1 MEQKITPAPSASQKT
16 LTLAAHAKINLFLD
30 VVGRRA
36 DGYHDIESVMQTVSL
51 ADTVTVSVSDGRGE
65 PAISLTVSDPRIP
78 SDGRNLA
85 WRAAE
90 KIISVSGVRDSI
102 SINIE
107 KRIPAAGGLAG
118 GSTDAAAVF
127 SALNALYGSP
137 IESDTLIR
145 IGAELGADIPFCLVG
160 GTVETLGIGERL
172 TPLSPI
178 PDCDILI
185 VRPHETVSTAEA
197 YGKID
202 ALPALP
208 PHPSLSDMKDAIAS
222 GRLDDIAR
230 AAYNIFEKTMSPD
243 SEIHMIKRALDERG
257 AAMSMMSGSGATVFG
272 IFSDRDDADAASDA
286 LLKLGYESVCARP
299 VNASP
304 VII

>member
-1 MEQKITPAPSASQKT
+1 MEQKITHAPSASEKT

-51 ADTVTVSVSDGRGE
+51 ADTVTVSVLEGRGE
-65 PAISLTVSDPRIP
+65 PMISLTVSDPRIP

-90 KIISVSGVRDSI
+90 KFISVSGVRDSI
-102 SINIE
+102 SINID

-118 GSTDAAAVF
+118 GSTDAAAVL

-137 IESDTLIR
+137 IDSDMLRR

-160 GTVETLGIGERL
+160 GTVETLGIGEVL

-197 YGKID
+197 YRKID

-208 PHPSLSDMKDAIAS
+208 PHPSVSDMKDAIACGS
-222 GRLDDIAR
+222 LADIAR
-230 AAYNIFEKTMSPD
+230 AAYNIFEKTMPPD
-243 SEIHMIKRALDERG
+243 SEIHMIKRTLDGCG
-257 AAMSMMSGSGATVFG
+257 AVMSMMSGSGATVFG
-272 IFSDRDDADAASDA
+272 IFSDRSDADAAADA
-286 LLKLGYESVCARP
+286 LSKPGYESVCARS
-299 VNASP
+299 VKASP
-304 VII
+304 VIV